1 MFSNNG
7 VTKNNYLCAIN
18 QYILKFYSQLNVKF
32 FIFQIDYFSTINK
45 NLLKYSDTFVIV
57 HSNHIF
63 NPV

>member
-63 NPV
+63 NLV